1 MQPAAARRE
10 RAGAAMANCLQEW
23 PEPVV
28 RVQALAESGLAAIP
42 SRYIKPPC
50 QRPAAP
56 LLGQEK
62 ELSESEM
69 SIPVI
74 DLGDL
79 LLADDGGAATE
90 AVAAACREWGFFQ
103 VVNHG
108 VRPELMRAAREA
120 WRGFFRRPL
129 PEKQRYANS
138 PRTYEGYGSR
148 LGVQKGAILDWG
160 DYYFLHLA
168 PEAAKSS
175 DKNWPANPGNCKEV
189 SEEYGREVVR
199 LCEVLMRV
207 LSASLGLDESHFQR
221 AFGGA
226 ECGATLRANYYPRCP
241 QPDLTLGLS
250 PHSDPGVLTVLLA
263 DEHVR
268 GLQVRSPAGEWVTVQ
283 PVRDAFIV
291 NVGDQ
296 IQILS
301 NSIYKSVE
309 HRVIVNAKEERISL
323 ALFYNPRADIPIAP
337 ALELVTAANR
347 PALYP
352 PMTYDE
358 YRLFV
363 RTKGTNGKAQIEALK
378 GQASPAS

>member
-1 MQPAAARRE
+1 
-10 RAGAAMANCLQEW
+10 MADCMQEW

-28 RVQALAESGLAAIP
+28 RVQALAESGLSAIP
-42 SRYIKPPC
+42 RCYIKPPC
-50 QRPAAP
+50 DRPVAPPPAAASKQQ
-56 LLGQEK
+56 QE
-62 ELSESEM
+62 ELTDV

-74 DLGDL
+74 DLSE
-79 LLADDGGAATE
+79 LLAGGLGGGVTE

-103 VVNHG
+103 VLNHG

-129 PEKQRYANS
+129 EEKQRYANS

-148 LGVQKGAILDWG
+148 LGVQKGAVLDWG
-160 DYYFLHLA
+160 DYFFLHLA
-168 PEAAKSS
+168 PEAAKSPE
-175 DKNWPANPGNCKEV
+175 KFWPANPGNCKEV
-189 SEEYGREVVR
+189 SEEYGRSVVR

-207 LSASLGLDESHFQR
+207 LSVSLGLDEAHFHR

-226 ECGATLRANYYPRCP
+226 ACGATLRANYYPRCP

-250 PHSDPGVLTVLLA
+250 AHSDPGVLTVLLA

-268 GLQVRSPAGEWVTVQ
+268 GLQVRRGAGEWVTVQ

-301 NSIYKSVE
+301 NSMYKSVE

-323 ALFYNPRADIPIAP
+323 ALFFNPKGDIPISPAP
-337 ALELVTAANR
+337 ELVTAADG
-347 PALYP
+347 PPLYP
-352 PMTYDE
+352 PMTFDE
-358 YRLFV
+358 YRLYI
-363 RTKGTNGKAQIEALK
+363 RKKGAKGKAQIEALK
-378 GQASPAS
+378 GQAPPEKIN

>member
-1 MQPAAARRE
+1 
-10 RAGAAMANCLQEW
+10 MASCIGEW

-50 QRPAAP
+50 QRPTAAAASCRTKP
-56 LLGQEK
+56 QQQH
-62 ELSESEM
+62 EL

-74 DLGDL
+74 DLGEL
-79 LLADDGGAATE
+79 LLRGNVVAE

-129 PEKQRYANS
+129 AEKQGYANS

-148 LGVQKGAILDWG
+148 LGVQKGAVLDWG

-168 PEAAKSS
+168 PEKAKSS
-175 DKNWPANPGNCKEV
+175 GKYWPANPANCKEV

-199 LCEVLMRV
+199 LCELLMRV
-207 LSASLGLDESHFQR
+207 MSTSLGLDQEHFHR

-263 DEHVR
+263 DEQVR
-268 GLQVRSPAGEWVTVQ
+268 GLQVRSRAGDWVTVQ

-301 NSIYKSVE
+301 NCIYKSVE
-309 HRVIVNAKEERISL
+309 HRVIVNAKDERISL
-323 ALFYNPRADIPIAP
+323 ALFYNPRGNIPIAP
-337 ALELVTAANR
+337 APELVKAEDR

-352 PMTYDE
+352 PMTFDE
-358 YRLFV
+358 YRLFI
-363 RTKGTNGKAQIEALK
+363 RTKGANGKAQIEALK

>member
-1 MQPAAARRE
+1 
-10 RAGAAMANCLQEW
+10 MAECMQEW

-42 SRYIKPPC
+42 SRYVKPPC
-50 QRPAAP
+50 DRPAAP
-56 LLGQEK
+56 ALRQQQQQQAEP
-62 ELSESEM
+62 LSDDI

-74 DLGDL
+74 DLGE
-79 LLADDGGAATE
+79 LLAGGAGLGKVAE

-120 WRGFFRRPL
+120 WRGFFHLPL
-129 PEKQRYANS
+129 EEKQRYANS
-138 PRTYEGYGSR
+138 PRTYVGYGSR

-160 DYYFLHLA
+160 DYYFLHLG
-168 PEAAKSS
+168 PEAAKSPAEY
-175 DKNWPANPGNCKEV
+175 WPASPGNCKEV

-199 LCEVLMRV
+199 LCELLMRV
-207 LSASLGLDESHFQR
+207 LSASLGLDEAHFHR

-250 PHSDPGVLTVLLA
+250 AHSDPGVLTVLLA
-263 DEHVR
+263 DERVR
-268 GLQVRSPAGEWVTVQ
+268 GLQVRRGGEWVTVH

-301 NSIYKSVE
+301 NSLYKSVE

-323 ALFYNPRADIPIAP
+323 AVFYNPRGDIPIAP
-337 ALELVTAANR
+337 APELVTAADR

-358 YRLFV
+358 YRLFI
-363 RTKGTNGKAQIEALK
+363 RTKGVKGKAQIEALK
-378 GQASPAS
+378 GQASPAQ

>member
-1 MQPAAARRE
+1 M
-10 RAGAAMANCLQEW
+10 AGCMQEW
-23 PEPVV
+23 PEPIV
-28 RVQALAESGLAAIP
+28 RVQALAESGLSAIP
-42 SRYIKPPC
+42 RCYIKPPSD
-50 QRPAAP
+50 RPRDVAPAAAAVP
-56 LLGQEK
+56 P
-62 ELSESEM
+62 SESDT

-74 DLGDL
+74 DLGE
-79 LLADDGGAATE
+79 LLAADGVGLAGGVAE
-90 AVAAACREWGFFQ
+90 AVAAASREWGFFQ

-108 VRPELMRAAREA
+108 VRPELMRAARET

-160 DYYFLHLA
+160 DYFFLHLA
-168 PEAAKSS
+168 PDASKSPP
-175 DKNWPANPGNCKEV
+175 KFWPANPGNCREV

-199 LCEVLMRV
+199 LCELLMRL
-207 LSASLGLDESHFQR
+207 LSVSLGLDEAHLQR

-250 PHSDPGVLTVLLA
+250 AHSDPGVLTVLLA

-268 GLQVRSPAGEWVTVQ
+268 GLQVRRADGEWVTVQ

-296 IQILS
+296 VQILS
-301 NSIYKSVE
+301 NSMYKSVE
-309 HRVIVNAKEERISL
+309 HRVIVNAKVERISL
-323 ALFYNPRADIPIAP
+323 ALFYNPKGDVPISPAP
-337 ALELVTAANR
+337 ELVTAADT

-352 PMTYDE
+352 TMTFDE
-358 YRLFV
+358 YRLYV
-363 RTKGTNGKAQIEALK
+363 RNKGAKGKAQLEALK
-378 GQASPAS
+378 GQASPK

>member
-1 MQPAAARRE
+1 M
-10 RAGAAMANCLQEW
+10 AGCMQEW
-23 PEPVV
+23 PEPIV
-28 RVQALAESGLAAIP
+28 RVQALAESGLSAIP
-42 SRYIKPPC
+42 RCYIKPPSD
-50 QRPAAP
+50 RPRDVAPAAAAVP
-56 LLGQEK
+56 P
-62 ELSESEM
+62 SESDT

-74 DLGDL
+74 DLGE
-79 LLADDGGAATE
+79 LLAADGVGLAGGVAE
-90 AVAAACREWGFFQ
+90 AVAAASREWGFFQ

-108 VRPELMRAAREA
+108 VRPELMRAARET

-160 DYYFLHLA
+160 DYFFLHLA
-168 PEAAKSS
+168 PDASKSPP
-175 DKNWPANPGNCKEV
+175 KFWPANPGNCREV

-199 LCEVLMRV
+199 LCELLMRL
-207 LSASLGLDESHFQR
+207 LSVSLGLDEAHLQR

-250 PHSDPGVLTVLLA
+250 AHSDPGVLTVLLA

-268 GLQVRSPAGEWVTVQ
+268 GLQVRRADGEWVTVQ

-296 IQILS
+296 VQVTNCSINLTTTPYVLPTS
-301 NSIYKSVE
+301 NIVVYYPHRCSVQYQQTAIYISVGRCT
-309 HRVIVNAKEERISL
+309 HGRTNAAACIDLLHVGLIGYVYSV
-323 ALFYNPRADIPIAP
+323 RAR
-337 ALELVTAANR
+337 R
-347 PALYP
+347 PA
-352 PMTYDE
+352 
-358 YRLFV
+358 
-363 RTKGTNGKAQIEALK
+363 
-378 GQASPAS
+378 GQPDR

>member
-1 MQPAAARRE
+1 
-10 RAGAAMANCLQEW
+10 MADCMQEW

-28 RVQALAESGLAAIP
+28 RVQALAESGLSAIP
-42 SRYIKPPC
+42 RCYVKPLC
-50 QRPAAP
+50 DRPVVPAPPPATAA
-56 LLGQEK
+56 QKK
-62 ELSESEM
+62 EVLADV

-74 DLGDL
+74 DLGE
-79 LLADDGGAATE
+79 LLAGGAGLGRVTE

-129 PEKQRYANS
+129 EEKQRYANS

-148 LGVQKGAILDWG
+148 LGVQKGAVLDWG
-160 DYYFLHLA
+160 DYFFLHLA
-168 PEAAKSS
+168 PEAAKSPE
-175 DKNWPANPGNCKEV
+175 KFWPANPGNCKEV
-189 SEEYGREVVR
+189 SEEYGRSVVR

-207 LSASLGLDESHFQR
+207 LSVSLGLDEEHFQR

-226 ECGATLRANYYPRCP
+226 ACGATLRANYYPRCP

-250 PHSDPGVLTVLLA
+250 AHSDPGVLTVLLA

-268 GLQVRSPAGEWVTVQ
+268 GLQVRRGAAGDEWVTVQ

-301 NSIYKSVE
+301 NSMYKSVE

-323 ALFYNPRADIPIAP
+323 ALFFNPKGDIPIAP
-337 ALELVTAANR
+337 APELLTA
-347 PALYP
+347 PPLYP
-352 PMTYDE
+352 PMTFDE
-358 YRLFV
+358 YRLYI
-363 RTKGTNGKAQIEALK
+363 RKKGAKGKAQIEALK
-378 GQASPAS
+378 GQAPPEN

>member
-1 MQPAAARRE
+1 
-10 RAGAAMANCLQEW
+10 MADCMQEW
-23 PEPVV
+23 PEPVI
-28 RVQALAESGLAAIP
+28 RVQALAESGLSAIP
-42 SRYIKPPC
+42 RCYIKPPC
-50 QRPAAP
+50 DRPVAPPPPAATK
-56 LLGQEK
+56 QVE
-62 ELSESEM
+62 ELADV

-74 DLGDL
+74 DLSE
-79 LLADDGGAATE
+79 LLAGGLGGGVTE
-90 AVAAACREWGFFQ
+90 AVAAACRDWGFFQ

-129 PEKQRYANS
+129 EEKQRYANS

-148 LGVQKGAILDWG
+148 LGVQKGAVLDWG
-160 DYYFLHLA
+160 DYFFLHIA
-168 PEAAKSS
+168 PEAAKSPE
-175 DKNWPANPGNCKEV
+175 KFWPANPGNCKKV
-189 SEEYGREVVR
+189 SEEYGRSVVR

-207 LSASLGLDESHFQR
+207 LSVSLGLDEAHFHR

-226 ECGATLRANYYPRCP
+226 ACGATLRANYYPRCP

-250 PHSDPGVLTVLLA
+250 AHSDPGVLTVLLA

-268 GLQVRSPAGEWVTVQ
+268 GLQVRRGAGEWVTVQ

-301 NSIYKSVE
+301 NSMYKSVE

-323 ALFYNPRADIPIAP
+323 ALFFNPKGDVPISPAP
-337 ALELVTAANR
+337 ELVTAADG
-347 PALYP
+347 PPLYP
-352 PMTYDE
+352 PMTFDE
-358 YRLFV
+358 YRLYI
-363 RTKGTNGKAQIEALK
+363 RKKGAKGKAQIEALK
-378 GQASPAS
+378 GQAPPEKNKIN